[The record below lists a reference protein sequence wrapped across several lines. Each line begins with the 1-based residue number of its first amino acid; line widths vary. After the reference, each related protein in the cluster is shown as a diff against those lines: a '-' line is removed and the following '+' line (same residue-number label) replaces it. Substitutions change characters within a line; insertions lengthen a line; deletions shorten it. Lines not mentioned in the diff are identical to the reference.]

1 MNINKQ
7 RAALAI
13 GTCGLLAAAG
23 CGATKTV
30 TNTVAGPTVAGPT
43 VTQTV
48 TAGPT
53 KIVTK
58 VKDVPGPTII
68 KTTIKDVPT
77 PQPTEGVLMDAS
89 GTGTSTTKSFTVGG
103 SGDYVVYWTFSN
115 NDSQGD
121 GGDNYI
127 VSESTAGSGQDSD
140 ALSLPNVI
148 QTSGSG
154 NTEVDGDPGSHV
166 FSVQADPTCSWTI
179 KVVSAP

>member
-1 MNINKQ
+1 MNITEH
-7 RAALAI
+7 RVALAI

-23 CGATKTV
+23 CGASAVTKTV
-30 TNTVAGPTVAGPT
+30 AVPGPSITKTVIAGPTKIVYKTKDVP
-43 VTQTV
+43 
-48 TAGPT
+48 GPT

-58 VKDVPGPTII
+58 TVT
-68 KTTIKDVPT
+68 VPT
-77 PQPTEGVLMDAS
+77 PQPTEGVLLDAS

-127 VSESTAGSGQDSD
+127 ISESTAGSGQDSD

-148 QTSGSG
+148 QTSGNG
-154 NTEVDGDPGSHV
+154 NTEVDGDTGSHV
-166 FSVQADPTCSWTI
+166 FSVQSDPTCDWTI

>member
-7 RAALAI
+7 RVALAI

-30 TNTVAGPTVAGPT
+30 TNTVAGPTVAGPTVAGPT

-127 VSESTAGSGQDSD
+127 VSESTAGSGQDSSLGMVPPYERLD
-140 ALSLPNVI
+140 GEQLS
-148 QTSGSG
+148 GA
-154 NTEVDGDPGSHV
+154 EVDLGLV
-166 FSVQADPTCSWTI
+166 VQQEATVADCVAE
-179 KVVSAP
+179 K